1 MAYEGSEGDVIF
13 KMNWLVWKLEPIW
26 PALTIVSLNFNI
38 LLVGFILWVAL
49 YYSIALIWFVYLI
62 IFTFQTWWVQRL
74 HRNYSKL

>member
-1 MAYEGSEGDVIF
+1 VIF
-13 KMNWLVWKLEPIW
+13 KLNWLVWKLEPIW